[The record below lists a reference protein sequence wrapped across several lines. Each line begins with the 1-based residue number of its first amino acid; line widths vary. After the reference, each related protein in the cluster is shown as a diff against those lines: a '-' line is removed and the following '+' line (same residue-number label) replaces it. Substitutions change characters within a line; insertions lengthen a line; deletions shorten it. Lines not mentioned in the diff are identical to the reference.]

1 MISVSEAKNII
12 TTNCKKLSPITIPLK
27 HAAGLVLAQ
36 DVFATEDIP
45 SFNQS
50 AMDGYAFCFS
60 EWKNNN
66 TLNINGEVQAGSV
79 KNIIAEKNQAV
90 RIFTGAAIPEN
101 TDTVVMQE
109 KVTATNNLL
118 TIHDELLKPGSNVRL
133 KGSEIKKGALVLIKG
148 SKLSPAAI
156 GFLASI
162 GIKEVSVYPF
172 PKIKIVITGNELIQP
187 GETLQHGQVYES
199 NSFTLKAALQQMHIN
214 NVSMVF
220 AKDDA
225 AALKQILATAL
236 TDCDLLLITGGVSV
250 GDYDFVAAAL
260 KECGVTKLFHK
271 IKQKP
276 GKPLYAGITK
286 DQMVFG
292 LPGNPSSVLT
302 CFYEYV
308 VTAIEQMMH
317 AETSIIQKKIL
328 PFEGVYQKKAGLTHF
343 LKAHCN
349 DLKVSLLDAQESYRL
364 SSFATANCLLCL
376 SETETTFQTG
386 DMLEVHVLPHQ

>member
-1 MISVSEAKNII
+1 MISVSEAKHTI
-12 TTNCKKLSPITIPLK
+12 TANCKTLSPITIPLK
-27 HAAGLVLAQ
+27 YAAGLVLAK

-50 AMDGYAFCFS
+50 AMDGYAFCFND
-60 EWKNNN
+60 WQTNNI
-66 TLNINGEVQAGSV
+66 LNINGEVQAGTT
-79 KNIIAEKNQAV
+79 KNISAQKNEAI

-109 KVTATNNLL
+109 KVIAANNLL

-133 KGSEIKKGALVLIKG
+133 KGSEIKKGELALKQG

-162 GIKEVSVYPF
+162 GIMEVCVYPT
-172 PKIKIVITGNELIQP
+172 PKIIIVITGNELQQP

-199 NSFTLKAALQQMHIN
+199 NSFTLKAVLQQMHIN
-214 NVSMVF
+214 NVSIVF
-220 AKDDA
+220 AKDNA
-225 AALKQILATAL
+225 AELKQILATAL
-236 TDCDLLLITGGVSV
+236 TDCKLLLITGGVSV
-250 GDYDFVAAAL
+250 GDYDFVTAAL
-260 KECGVTKLFHK
+260 EECGVKKLFHK

-286 DQMVFG
+286 DQIVFG

-308 VTAIEQMMH
+308 VPAIEQMMRV
-317 AETSIIQKKIL
+317 ERSIIQKKIL
-328 PFEGVYQKKAGLTHF
+328 PLEGYYQKKAGLTHF

-349 DLKVSLLDAQESYRL
+349 DSKVSLLNAQESYRL

-376 SETETTFQTG
+376 SENETTFQTG
-386 DMLEVHVLPHQ
+386 DMLEVHVLPY